1 MHDLNFE
8 EVKKLSEGQT
18 LSGYEK
24 DEIIKQLASK
34 IVNLDLNDRL
44 EEIKDGLNTYANRL
58 KDVDDDEAQDV
69 SDGLDTLSAEIE
81 ALMEDCW
88 NVLQ

>member
-1 MHDLNFE
+1 MHDLDFE

-18 LSGYEK
+18 LLGYEK

-44 EEIKDGLNTYANRL
+44 EEIKDGLNTYADRL
-58 KDVDDDEAQDV
+58 RDVDDDEAQDV
-69 SDGLDTLSAEIE
+69 AEHLE
-81 ALMEDCW
+81 DLADEVAALQGDCW
-88 NVLQ
+88 NVL

>member
-8 EVKKLSEGQT
+8 EVKRVSEGQT
-18 LSGYEK
+18 LLGYEK

-44 EEIKDGLNTYANRL
+44 EEIIDGLNTYANRL
-58 KDVDDDEAQDV
+58 RDVDDDEAQDV
-69 SDGLDTLSAEIE
+69 AEHLE
-81 ALMEDCW
+81 DLADEVAALQGDCY
-88 NVLQ
+88 NVL

>member
-8 EVKKLSEGQT
+8 EVKRLSEGQT

-44 EEIKDGLNTYANRL
+44 EEIKDGLNTYADRL
-58 KDVDDDEAQDV
+58 RDVDDDEAQDV
-69 SDGLDTLSAEIE
+69 VEHLEDLADEVA
-81 ALMEDCW
+81 ALQEDCW
-88 NVLQ
+88 NVL

>member
-44 EEIKDGLNTYANRL
+44 EEIIDGLNTYANRL
-58 KDVDDDEAQDV
+58 RDVDDDEAQDV
-69 SDGLDTLSAEIE
+69 AEHLE
-81 ALMEDCW
+81 DLADEVAALQGDCW
-88 NVLQ
+88 NVL

>member
-8 EVKKLSEGQT
+8 EVKRLSEGQT
-18 LSGYEK
+18 LLGCEK

-44 EEIKDGLNTYANRL
+44 EEIKDGLNTYADRL

-69 SDGLDTLSAEIE
+69 AEHLE
-81 ALMEDCW
+81 ELVNEVNALQEDCW
-88 NVLQ
+88 NVL

>member
-18 LSGYEK
+18 LLGYEK

-44 EEIKDGLNTYANRL
+44 EEIKDGLNTYADRL
-58 KDVDDDEAQDV
+58 RDVDDDEAQDV
-69 SDGLDTLSAEIE
+69 AEHLE
-81 ALMEDCW
+81 DLADEVAALQGDCY
-88 NVLQ
+88 NVL

>member
-1 MHDLNFE
+1 MHDLDFV

-18 LSGYEK
+18 LLGYEK

-44 EEIKDGLNTYANRL
+44 EEIIDGLNTYANRL
-58 KDVDDDEAQDV
+58 RDVDDDEAQDV
-69 SDGLDTLSAEIE
+69 AEHLE
-81 ALMEDCW
+81 ELVNEVNALQEDCW
-88 NVLQ
+88 NVL

>member
-1 MHDLNFE
+1 MHDLDFV

-18 LSGYEK
+18 LLGYEK

-44 EEIKDGLNTYANRL
+44 EEIIDGLNTYANRL
-58 KDVDDDEAQDV
+58 RDVDDDEAQDV
-69 SDGLDTLSAEIE
+69 AEHLE
-81 ALMEDCW
+81 ELVNEVAALQGDCW
-88 NVLQ
+88 NVL

>member
-58 KDVDDDEAQDV
+58 RDVDDDEAQDV
-69 SDGLDTLSAEIE
+69 AEHLE
-81 ALMEDCW
+81 DLADEVNALQEDCW
-88 NVLQ
+88 NVL

>member
-44 EEIKDGLNTYANRL
+44 EEIKDGLNTYADRL

-69 SDGLDTLSAEIE
+69 AEHLE
-81 ALMEDCW
+81 ELVNEVDALRGDCW
-88 NVLQ
+88 NVL

>member
-18 LSGYEK
+18 LLGYEK
-24 DEIIKQLASK
+24 DEIIKQLAYK
-34 IVNLDLNDRL
+34 LVNLDLNDRL

-58 KDVDDDEAQDV
+58 RDVDDDEAQDV
-69 SDGLDTLSAEIE
+69 AEHLE
-81 ALMEDCW
+81 ELVNEVNALQEDCW
-88 NVLQ
+88 NVL

>member
-8 EVKKLSEGQT
+8 EVKRLSEGQT

-34 IVNLDLNDRL
+34 LINLDLIDRL
-44 EEIKDGLNTYANRL
+44 EEIKDGLNTYADRL
-58 KDVDDDEAQDV
+58 KDVDDDEAQDMV
-69 SDGLDTLSAEIE
+69 EHLEELVNEVN
-81 ALMEDCW
+81 ALQEDCW
-88 NVLQ
+88 NVL